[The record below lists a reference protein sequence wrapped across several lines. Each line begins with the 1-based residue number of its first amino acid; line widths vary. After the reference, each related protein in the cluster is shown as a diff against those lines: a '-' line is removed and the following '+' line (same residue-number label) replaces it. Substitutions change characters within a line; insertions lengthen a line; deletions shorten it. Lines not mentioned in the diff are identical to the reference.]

1 MEFNELTEEQ
11 KKKVRGCSSAEEL
24 VTLAMAEGL
33 ELSDEQLEA
42 LSGGGFWDCGDQ
54 SVFDM

>member
-42 LSGGGFWDCGDQ
+42 VSGGHEWNTCDTHSQ
-54 SVFDM
+54 YY